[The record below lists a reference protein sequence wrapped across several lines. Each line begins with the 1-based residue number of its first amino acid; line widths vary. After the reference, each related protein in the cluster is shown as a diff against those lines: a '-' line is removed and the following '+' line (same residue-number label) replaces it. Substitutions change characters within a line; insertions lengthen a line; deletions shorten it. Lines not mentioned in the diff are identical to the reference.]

1 MGISENLQLLE
12 MIPVGDLRN
21 EVRQWLARRESDY
34 RDDGVR
40 SDTAKE
46 LTLRDAQDRYLD
58 SHDRVLEEV
67 VQVHMT
73 ILPVSDSRRTNV
85 AQKAK
90 KEQAAAAGKPREP
103 REPDSGWLF
112 RINRKEAVKELE
124 AGDGRTSDYSSRV
137 EWVGQNLNSPLAR
150 PRTAPCNAAWAMLIW
165 AADNQKEF
173 FALEQRVMNKQNIE
187 EEAEAALEVDLRR
200 LTSIIGEFGCWRRL
214 DERIRSG
221 DIQLEYD

>member
-1 MGISENLQLLE
+1 MTSEDQKKE
-12 MIPVGDLRN
+12 ARAWF
-21 EVRQWLARRESDY
+21 RRRESEY
-34 RDDGVR
+34 RDDGLR
-40 SDTAKE
+40 KDDAEE
-46 LTLRDAQDRYLD
+46 LTLRDSRDRYFD
-58 SHDRVLEEV
+58 SLGNVLEELV
-67 VQVHMT
+67 TVHMT
-73 ILPVSDSRRTNV
+73 ELPASDSRRTNV